1 MGGSVGGILG
11 GIAGGVGGFA
21 LSGGNPMGAM
31 AGYSLGSGLGSAIDG
46 PPDVSGAYADAAS
59 QQAAAAQRA
68 ADMAQ
73 FRPIGVTTGFGA
85 SKFDYNGQGI
95 LSGASYE
102 LTPEL
107 KAIRDRALAAAGQ
120 YNPEQLGQYA
130 QPLYG
135 AGAGLLN
142 LGQQYLAQSPEQAA
156 AQAMAQRQGLLAP
169 GRAAEDARLAA
180 ANYGRGTGGLGV
192 NTGTGSAPANPLAQA
207 LYNARAQQDAELAAQ
222 ADLLGQQRTTFGSG
236 LLTSGAGVL
245 GQVPTLTSAG
255 YAPLTTQLG
264 MASTVEGLG
273 QQALDIGSAL
283 GQKVSTAGAN
293 AGQSL
298 LTGSLASAQT
308 NLAGNV
314 AQSGINAAANT
325 SLMNSLGGVF
335 GSLGSMGGAN
345 SMTGSW
351 FDNLLG
357 NQSTAS
363 LYNTNPYS
371 EQTRQLAA
379 QEQGFWGK

>member
-1 MGGSVGGILG
+1 MGSSAGIIG

-21 LSGGNPMGAM
+21 LGGPQGAM
-31 AGYSLGSGLGSAIDG
+31 MGYSLGSSLGSAIDG
-46 PPDVSGAYADAAS
+46 PPDISGAYADAAS

-68 ADMAQ
+68 SDMAQ
-73 FRPIGVTTGFGA
+73 FRPVGVTTGFG
-85 SKFDYNGQGI
+85 SSQFDYNGQGA
-95 LSGASYE
+95 LSGASYQ

-107 KAIRDRALAAAGQ
+107 QAIRDRALAAAGQ

-135 AGAGLLN
+135 AGAGLLS
-142 LGQQYLAQSPEQAA
+142 LGNQYLAQSPDQAA
-156 AQAMAQRQGLLAP
+156 AQAMAQRQALLAP
-169 GRAAEDARLAA
+169 GRAYEDARLGS
-180 ANYGRGTGGLGV
+180 ANFGRGTGGLGV
-192 NTGTGSAPANPLAQA
+192 QTGTGSAPSNPLAQA

-245 GQVPTLTSAG
+245 GQIPTLTSAG

-283 GQKVSTAGAN
+283 GAKSSTAGSN
-293 AGQSL
+293 AGQL
-298 LTGSLASAQT
+298 LLRGSLDSAQT
-308 NLAGNV
+308 GLAGSV
-314 AQSGINAAANT
+314 AQAGINSAANT
-325 SLMNSLGGVF
+325 SLMNSLGGAF
-335 GSLGSMGGAN
+335 GSLGGMGGGN

-363 LYNTNPYS
+363 LYGTNPFS
-371 EQTRQLAA
+371 QQTSMLAA
-379 QEQGFWGK
+379 QEQGFWR